1 MRFNANTPLKFYGQT
16 VTYVPGQG
24 NTTVWTVIKSS
35 NFDTFWAEWTG
46 SFGDRA
52 MSAQALGVKD
62 SASIRMVYNPD
73 VYAKLR
79 TEKVVIIKHADASAI
94 VGGVPN
100 KNNPNVYEL
109 WGGVD
114 NVKEERQFMEFR
126 VRRYEGL

>member
-1 MRFNANTPLKFYGQT
+1 MRFNANTPLKFYGQII
-16 VTYVPGQG
+16 TYVPGQG
-24 NTTVWTVIKSS
+24 NTSIWVVIKSGS
-35 NFDTFWAEWTG
+35 FETFWAEWTG

-62 SASIRMVYNPD
+62 SATIRMTFNPAIYD
-73 VYAKLR
+73 KLR
-79 TEKVVIIKHADASAI
+79 TEKVVIIKNADASAI

-114 NVKEERQFMEFR
+114 NVKEERQFMEFK